1 MIEETLV
8 TARLN
13 PKVDPSLGIWS
24 WEIPV
29 YLFLGGLTAG
39 LMFFAAWALLSGRE
53 KTAPFAAHRMALW
66 APIVL
71 SIGMTALFFDLEHKL
86 WVWRFYTSF
95 QVASPMSWGSWLL
108 IFIYPISLLQILS
121 TLRPGY
127 PGLAG
132 WAERVPLVPRLLDL
146 CERHRR
152 TIAAW
157 SIPFAIGL
165 GIYTGILLS
174 AFSARPFWN
183 TSILGPLFLV
193 SGLSAAAALA
203 ILAAREAA
211 ERHLFAR
218 IDIGL
223 LIVELALVA
232 LLVIGLATGG
242 RQQLQA
248 LELILS
254 GPYAALFWGWFVG
267 MGLVLPLLLEW
278 QELRGRLKLVFI
290 APVLV
295 LIGGFLLR
303 QITVDLGQL
312 STWTEYATQFDP
324 ALFERLR
331 P

>member
-1 MIEETLV
+1 MIEETLI

-39 LMFFAAWALLSGRE
+39 LMFFAAWALLSGRD

-71 SIGMTALFFDLEHKL
+71 SIGMTTLFLDLEHKL
-86 WVWRFYTSF
+86 WVWRFYTTF
-95 QVASPMSWGSWLL
+95 QPASPMSWGSWLL
-108 IFIYPISLLQILS
+108 IFVYPISLLQILS

-127 PGLAG
+127 PRLAG
-132 WAERVPLVPRLLDL
+132 WAERLPWTPALLDF

-152 TIAAW
+152 AIAAW

-183 TSILGPLFLV
+183 TSILGPLFLI

-203 ILAAREAA
+203 ILAARDPA

-223 LIVELALVA
+223 LVVELVLAV
-232 LLVIGLATGG
+232 LLVIGLATGA
-242 RQQLQA
+242 RHQLQA
-248 LELILS
+248 MELIRE
-254 GPYAALFWGWFVG
+254 GPYAVLFWGGF
-267 MGLVLPLLLEW
+267 MGLGLALPLLLEW
-278 QELRGRLKLVFI
+278 QALRGRLRWVLI
-290 APVLV
+290 APLLV

-312 STWTEYATQFDP
+312 STWTEYATPFDP
-324 ALFERLR
+324 ALLQRLSE
-331 P
+331 